1 MLSNMDQ
8 HINKALD
15 KIKNIEDGDAFI
27 RSLDEKDGISK
38 ALDIIETHERE
49 EIEARRQKKE
59 QDLLKLKTIEED
71 FSNELNQD

>member
-15 KIKNIEDGDAFI
+15 TIKNIEEGDAFL
-27 RSLDEKDGISK
+27 RSLEGDGISK

-49 EIEARRQKKE
+49 E
-59 QDLLKLKTIEED
+59 
-71 FSNELNQD
+71 